1 MSKNSRHQND
11 INKPVVG
18 VLLTNLGTPDEATP
32 AALRRY
38 LREFLSDPRIV
49 EMPRWLWLPIL
60 QVILAIRPKRS
71 AHAYQKVWTEQGSP
85 LLTISKQQSKVL
97 QERMQQ
103 LYEGK
108 VIVALGMRY
117 GNPSLSA
124 GLESLQKAG
133 AQRVLVLP
141 LYPQYSATTTASTLD
156 KIGDVLKKW
165 RCVPALRM
173 VTDYHDDEAYISALS
188 NSIQEHWRDHGQ
200 AECLLFSFHGTPEA
214 MRIAGDPYFD
224 QCHRTVKK
232 LVERLQLPDKSWCLT
247 FQSRFGRQQWLQPY
261 TDKTLRELA
270 QSGIHN
276 IDVICPGF
284 SADCLETLEETVMQ
298 NRDIYFA
305 AGGKG
310 YHYIGALNDRS
321 DHVDMLAKLVAEN
334 IAGWLN

>member
-1 MSKNSRHQND
+1 MSDNFQRKDNHK
-11 INKPVVG
+11 KPVVG

-32 AALRRY
+32 SALRRY

-85 LLTISKQQSKVL
+85 LLTISKQQSNVL
-97 QERMQQ
+97 QQRMQS

-108 VIVALGMRY
+108 VVVALGMRY
-117 GNPSLSA
+117 GNPSLST
-124 GLESLQKAG
+124 GLESLRDAG

-156 KIGDVLKKW
+156 KIADVLKKW
-165 RCVPALRM
+165 RCIPSLRM
-173 VTDYHDDEAYISALS
+173 VTDYHDDNAYITALG
-188 NSIQEHWRDHGQ
+188 NSIQEHWDKNGK
-200 AECLLFSFHGTPEA
+200 ADCLLFSFHGTPES
-214 MRIAGDPYFD
+214 MRLAGDPYFD

-232 LVERLQLPDKSWCLT
+232 IVERLQLPEQSWRLT

-270 QSGIHN
+270 QSGVHN

-298 NRDIYFA
+298 NRDIYLA

-310 YHYIGALNDRS
+310 YHYISALNDRS
-321 DHVDMLAKLVAEN
+321 DHVDMLEKLVAQN
-334 IAGWLN
+334 ISGWLD